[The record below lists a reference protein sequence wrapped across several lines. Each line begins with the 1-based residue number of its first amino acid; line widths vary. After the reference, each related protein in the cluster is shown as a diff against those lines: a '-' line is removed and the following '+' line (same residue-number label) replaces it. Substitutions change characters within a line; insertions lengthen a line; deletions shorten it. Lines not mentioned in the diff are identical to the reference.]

1 MGDSTLCASLKS
13 GKRLIISIIMYYL
26 LRSEKKPLFSSTKP
40 WSFAF
45 AYTFCYC
52 TIFQFFRVHW
62 EQRER
67 LHTYVT
73 SRITYFLQQGGLF
86 WNQYP

>member
-1 MGDSTLCASLKS
+1 MGDSAVSTVCFFKIRKKANNKYN
-13 GKRLIISIIMYYL
+13 MYYL

-73 SRITYFLQQGGLF
+73 SRITYFLQGGLF
-86 WNQYP
+86 L